1 MIKKESPRLRE
12 IAPAQRKLGRGIT
25 QPGTNLPC
33 SLHEGK
39 SFFDSRF
46 LILRSL
52 LHTDL
57 LTSALDAGDG
67 VGVGAALGG
76 VVAARAEAVEEPL
89 GAQDPAARD
98 GP

>member
-46 LILRSL
+46 LIL
-52 LHTDL
+52 
-57 LTSALDAGDG
+57 TSALDAGDG

-89 GAQDPAARD
+89 RAQDPAARD
-98 GP
+98 

>member
-1 MIKKESPRLRE
+1 MGSRN
-12 IAPAQRKLGRGIT
+12 LGPI
-25 QPGTNLPC
+25 
-33 SLHEGK
+33 
-39 SFFDSRF
+39 F
-46 LILRSL
+46 LVLRS

>member
-39 SFFDSRF
+39 SVFDSRF
-46 LILRSL
+46 PILRS

-89 GAQDPAARD
+89 GA
-98 GP
+98 